1 MTETLAQM
9 FQESVEK
16 FPELPALMVKTE
28 GAYTSITYRGMAQ
41 KVRGLGRGFI
51 ALGIQKKDHVAL
63 LSESRPEWA
72 ISDMALVHIGAVN
85 VALFPNIPASQV
97 EYSLSDSGSGTL
109 IVSDRTQLKKA
120 MGIRDRLKYL
130 RIIAMEP
137 PPDGTADVL
146 TFDEVLKLGEASPG
160 TDAEFDERWKA
171 VKPEDRASII
181 YTSGTTGDPKGVILS
196 HSNFVFNVK
205 AGKHV
210 LCFRP
215 GEILL
220 SFVPLN
226 HVMGRFVD
234 HYLPLSSGS
243 TVAYVESLLKLRQN
257 LQEIQ
262 PHYMLLVPRVLDMF
276 REGILAGMTKKSRRT
291 QVIFHWALSAGKECC
306 RLIESRQAIPLVT
319 SFRWFLADR
328 LVFRKIK
335 NRLGL
340 QRLKFFFSGGA
351 PLSRSTA
358 EFFGAIRLRVM
369 EGYGLSETAPLV
381 TVNPSSLLKFGTVGL
396 PLDGIEVKI
405 ADDSEILVRGPNV
418 MQGYHNRPEDTA
430 EVIDSQGWFHT
441 GDIGEFDGEGYLRIT
456 DRKKNLIVLSNGKK
470 VAPQP
475 LENRLTES
483 PFIAHATVIGDQR
496 NTITA
501 LLFPSFKHLRDLAK
515 EKKLDVDSDNNETL
529 VSHPDIERLMKH
541 EIDRLL
547 PDLADFEKIR
557 RFSIVGEEL
566 SVENGT
572 LTPTLKVRR
581 RMVLER
587 YKDAVEAMYR

>member
-1 MTETLAQM
+1 
-9 FQESVEK
+9 
-16 FPELPALMVKTE
+16 
-28 GAYTSITYRGMAQ
+28 
-41 KVRGLGRGFI
+41 
-51 ALGIQKKDHVAL
+51 
-63 LSESRPEWA
+63 
-72 ISDMALVHIGAVN
+72 
-85 VALFPNIPASQV
+85 
-97 EYSLSDSGSGTL
+97 
-109 IVSDRTQLKKA
+109 
-120 MGIRDRLKYL
+120 
-130 RIIAMEP
+130 
-137 PPDGTADVL
+137 
-146 TFDEVLKLGEASPG
+146 
-160 TDAEFDERWKA
+160 
-171 VKPEDRASII
+171 
-181 YTSGTTGDPKGVILS
+181 
-196 HSNFVFNVK
+196 
-205 AGKHV
+205 
-210 LCFRP
+210 
-215 GEILL
+215 
-220 SFVPLN
+220 
-226 HVMGRFVD
+226 
-234 HYLPLSSGS
+234 
-243 TVAYVESLLKLRQN
+243 
-257 LQEIQ
+257 
-262 PHYMLLVPRVLDMF
+262 
-276 REGILAGMTKKSRRT
+276 
-291 QVIFHWALSAGKECC
+291 
-306 RLIESRQAIPLVT
+306 
-319 SFRWFLADR
+319 
-328 LVFRKIK
+328 
-335 NRLGL
+335 
-340 QRLKFFFSGGA
+340 
-351 PLSRSTA
+351 
-358 EFFGAIRLRVM
+358 M

-501 LLFPSFKHLRDLAK
+501 LLFPSFKHLRSLAK